1 MEREVH
7 AVLGS
12 VGVEEPLSRLVAE
25 SLLKVEADQAEA
37 CDWDESREDAAGK
50 GKWWKMGFGGK
61 KTGEETEEGGGT
73 RWSKDVGVTG
83 FLMKFGEG
91 LGKFLLFWSSYA
103 LGGELQLELE
113 GDDEP
118 TTRS

>member
-7 AVLGS
+7 GILGP
-12 VGVEEPLSRLVAE
+12 VGVDEPLSRLVAE

-37 CDWDESREDAAGK
+37 CDWDDAQESS
-50 GKWWKMGFGGK
+50 KWWKMGFGAKGD
-61 KTGEETEEGGGT
+61 GESGSV

-91 LGKFLLFWSSYA
+91 LGESLLSPA
-103 LGGELQLELE
+103 LLNS
-113 GDDEP
+113 
-118 TTRS
+118 R